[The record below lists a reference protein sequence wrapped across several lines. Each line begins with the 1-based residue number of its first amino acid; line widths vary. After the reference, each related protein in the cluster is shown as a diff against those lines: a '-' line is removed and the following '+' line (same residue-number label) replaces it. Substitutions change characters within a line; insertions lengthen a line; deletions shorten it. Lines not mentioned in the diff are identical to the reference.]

1 MGLLIAFGNQVSIC
15 SRGWGLWLRGLR
27 LADRGSTMGW
37 QRGRTVVLFGL
48 GNYFSF
54 AELPVAHARSAL
66 RNERTVSFPKRHSL
80 IISEFGKNVCNA
92 DR

>member
-1 MGLLIAFGNQVSIC
+1 MVGSVAARSAARGPRFYDGLAERS
-15 SRGWGLWLRGLR
+15 
-27 LADRGSTMGW
+27 DRSF
-37 QRGRTVVLFGL
+37 LFGL

-54 AELPVAHARSAL
+54 AEAPVAHARSAL
-66 RNERTVSFPKRHSL
+66 RNERTVSFPKRYSL